1 MDLLEDSTKVL
12 LTVVSAPAGYGKTT
26 LLSQWYEQVKKKHHP
41 AAWVTLDEIDNKT
54 SRILSYLIVAIEKA
68 HADIGRQISRKF
80 SLGVDLRPEVAI
92 PVIVNEVEKAAVE
105 LFIFIEDLHLIS
117 NKPALEMFDALLK
130 SASENM
136 HFICS
141 CREVPNLGLGRL
153 RMRRSL
159 LEITAADLQFAPDE
173 AEEFFHS
180 EGNLS
185 LTSKSVHSLTKKT
198 GGWVAGLQLAALSL
212 KGQKNQEQYIESFT
226 GTNMNVGD
234 VLTKEVLDRQP
245 ADIVRFLME
254 TSILSTLD
262 AELCNLLTGRQ
273 DSINILRQL
282 EAANFFILPVDDS
295 GKYYKYHQLLSDFLS
310 NKLLETDPERFSD
323 LHLRSGKM
331 YRQRGQPHRAI
342 DHIIKSGDLSM
353 SGDYLD
359 ELSEDLIRMGHGQTM
374 INFAEILPSEIRIK
388 LPRLQL
394 NCAYAYTLEWQ
405 FDEAKK
411 LVREVRQGLADKT
424 VSMFWEK
431 RGVDFD
437 RLYADLIHRDSQ
449 LALLCDDMPKAG
461 QLCIEWLKINDESP
475 SFERSVVET
484 SLIFANREQYSLD
497 GLENAPRIRKTFE
510 QKNHAW
516 ATIWHDSIIGSCM
529 GFAGRLK
536 RAEELYRKALD
547 TANEVAG
554 ENSPL
559 ASMPGLLL
567 ARLLYEQNQ
576 ISESK
581 QLVDKYLELSAATGI
596 VDQLVAGYS
605 TAIRIAL
612 LENQNTSVVDR
623 IVERGL
629 QIASEREFERLY
641 VVILSLRVK
650 DYIEKGAIRD
660 ASKILKSADI
670 IGDSSH
676 YFPNAGAT
684 SINEIQTICWSRL
697 AIAQNKINDVIH
709 LLQKWVRYAGM
720 KGAVNSELRL
730 SVLLARVLLLNG
742 EQNRAIRHLRNSLQK
757 GFQAGYMRTFVD
769 EGKPVHNLIERI
781 FPSTYESNPE
791 LNNYLQQLLA
801 IFDTGTQLDVVSSPT
816 EDHTM
821 MVAEALSPREAEI
834 LVLVSKG
841 LMNVQIADELGL
853 TAGTV
858 KWYLQQIFSKL
869 DVNRRSRAVHKA
881 RQLGLLR

>member
-1 MDLLEDSTKVL
+1 MLEASAKVL

-26 LLSQWYEQVKKKHHP
+26 LLSQWYDQLMKKHHST
-41 AAWVTLDEIDNKT
+41 AWVTLDEIDNKT
-54 SRILSYLIVAIEKA
+54 SRILSYLIAAIEKA

-80 SLGVDLRPEVAI
+80 NMGVDLRPEVAI
-92 PVIVNEVEKAAVE
+92 PVIVNEVEKVNVE
-105 LFIFIEDLHLIS
+105 LFVFIEDLHLLS

-153 RMRRSL
+153 RMQRSL

-173 AEEFFHS
+173 AEEFFNS
-180 EGNLS
+180 EGDLCLSNKSIQS
-185 LTSKSVHSLTKKT
+185 LTEKT
-198 GGWVAGLQLAALSL
+198 GGWAAGLQLAAISL
-212 KGQKNQEQYIESFT
+212 KGQQNQDEYIESFT

-234 VLTKEVLDRQP
+234 VLTREVLDRQP
-245 ADIVRFLME
+245 AEIVQFLME

-262 AELCNLLTGRQ
+262 ADLCNLLAGRS
-273 DSINILRQL
+273 DSIKILRQL
-282 EAANFFILPVDDS
+282 EAANFFLLPVDDV

-310 NKLLETDPERFSD
+310 NKLLETDPGKFSE
-323 LHLRSGKM
+323 LHLMAGQT
-331 YRQRGQPHRAI
+331 YRRRGYPHRAV
-342 DHIIKSGDLSM
+342 DHIIKSGNLNL

-374 INFAEILPSEIRIK
+374 ISFAEMLPHEIRIK

-394 NCAYAYTLEWQ
+394 NCAYANTLEWQ

-424 VSMFWEK
+424 ISIHWEK

-437 RLYADLIHRDSQ
+437 QLYADLIHRDSQ

-461 QLCIEWLKINDESP
+461 QLCMEWLKINDESP
-475 SFERSVVET
+475 SFEHSVVET

-529 GFAGRLK
+529 EFAGRLK
-536 RAEELYRKALD
+536 EAGELYRKALD
-547 TANEVAG
+547 TAREVAG

-567 ARLLYEQNQ
+567 ARLLYEQNL
-576 ISESK
+576 ISESR
-581 QLVDKYLELSAATGI
+581 QLVDKYLELSGATGI

-612 LENQNTSVVDR
+612 LENQKTSEVDR
-623 IVERGL
+623 IFERGL
-629 QIASEREFERLY
+629 QIAREREFERLHMA
-641 VVILSLRVK
+641 ILSLRVK

-660 ASKILKSADI
+660 ASKILKSADL

-676 YFPNAGAT
+676 YFPKAGVT
-684 SINEIQTICWSRL
+684 SINELQTVCWSRL
-697 AIAQNKINDVIH
+697 AIAQNKISDVIN
-709 LLQKWVRYAGM
+709 LLQKWVRYAGI
-720 KGAVNSELRL
+720 KGAVNSELKL

-742 EQNRAIRHLRNSLQK
+742 EQNRAVRHLRNSLQK
-757 GFQAGYMRTFVD
+757 GFQAGYKRTFID
-769 EGKPVHNLIERI
+769 EGKPARNLIERI
-781 FPSTYESNPE
+781 FPSTSESDPE
-791 LNNYLQQLLA
+791 FYDYLKQLLS
-801 IFDTGTQLDVVSSPT
+801 IFDTGIQLDTVSPSAEEHAEIIP
-816 EDHTM
+816 
-821 MVAEALSPREAEI
+821 EALSPREAEI

-869 DVNRRSRAVHKA
+869 DVNRRSRAVHRA
-881 RQLGLLR
+881 RQLGLLG